1 MIQSYS
7 TINYSRFTFYSFTD
21 MSGVAH
27 LEMEDEETE
36 KNGSGHRN
44 LGNGHNQESALQ
56 LFVNAK
62 KKINDIFRNIG
73 DYVKESD
80 TFVQGVSIYYDKF
93 KCIKF
98 VSLQIMKFLKSCLS
112 FYNPPTFY
120 PLRTALICLFG
131 WFLNVLVCN

>member
-1 MIQSYS
+1 
-7 TINYSRFTFYSFTD
+7 

-27 LEMEDEETE
+27 IEMEDEETE
-36 KNGSGHRN
+36 KYASSQRH

-80 TFVQGVSIYYDKF
+80 NFVQGRSRI
-93 KCIKF
+93 
-98 VSLQIMKFLKSCLS
+98 
-112 FYNPPTFY
+112 
-120 PLRTALICLFG
+120 
-131 WFLNVLVCN
+131 WF